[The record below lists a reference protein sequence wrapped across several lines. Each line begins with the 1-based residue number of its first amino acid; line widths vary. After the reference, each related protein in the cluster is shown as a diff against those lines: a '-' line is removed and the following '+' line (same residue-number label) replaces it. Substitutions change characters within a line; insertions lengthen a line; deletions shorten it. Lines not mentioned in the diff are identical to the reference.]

1 MSYGFNDDKS
11 KATPSIEE
19 KITNAINSALSNILN
34 NVWPIG
40 SIYYSTSNN
49 NPTILFGGTWE
60 RYAVGKVLVG
70 YDSTDADFNAVN
82 KIGGSKGST
91 YTPAGTVGNHT
102 LALSEIPDHTHYE
115 NADVASAQSGSGVSA
130 FNFNVGGQLY
140 TKGIRATAGSIFG
153 QPHNHPFTGTPAT
166 IGRVQPYQVV
176 YIWRRIA

>member
-11 KATPSIEE
+11 KGTPSIED

-34 NVWPIG
+34 TVYPVG

-49 NPTILFGGTWE
+49 NPSVLFGGTWE

-70 YDSTDADFNAVN
+70 YDTSDTDFNIVN
-82 KIGGSKGST
+82 KTGGMKTAS

-115 NADVASAQSGSGVSA
+115 NADVVSAQSGSGVSA
-130 FNFNVGGQLY
+130 FSFNVGGQLY
-140 TKGIRATAGSIFG
+140 TKGIRATSGSVFG
-153 QPHNHPFTGTPAT
+153 QPHNHTFTGTST
-166 IGRVQPYQVV
+166 YIGRMQPYQVV